1 MFRKIIPEILTPDFT
16 AFTTTIS
23 LETLLKK
30 RMNELETIMKNKTN
44 WIIIGSSFG
53 GLMATTFVL
62 QNPNSVKLLILL
74 APFLN
79 TNLLQVKSY
88 NSVNI
93 PVIIYHGK
101 KDDIVF
107 AKKSYARAKLL
118 FSNLTYNLVEDD
130 HQLQKTVSNIN
141 WEALLSPYK

>member
-1 MFRKIIPEILTPDFT
+1 
-16 AFTTTIS
+16 
-23 LETLLKK
+23 
-30 RMNELETIMKNKTN
+30 MNELETIMKNKTN

-53 GLMATTFVL
+53 GLMATIFVL
-62 QNPNSVKLLILL
+62 QNPNGVKLLVLL

-93 PVIIYHGK
+93 PVIMYHGK
-101 KDDIVF
+101 KDDIVP
-107 AKKSYARAKLL
+107 AKKSYKRAKSL

-130 HQLQKTVSNIN
+130 HQLQNTVSNIK